1 LRNKRRIP
9 ALELVNDVRAGLSD
23 EQLRNKYDVTAGVL
37 QYLLKRLAH
46 SGLITEMELFE
57 RTALSESDLM
67 RAFSD
72 HGETVLNCPICGKA
86 FPDGQDQCWNCDTLT
101 STFDLKMLMESIDTS
116 SRKQLPSEDSEDQ
129 EEVGLTFAAS
139 DVALVS
145 AVRDQSP
152 ERIREML
159 DSGAN
164 VNCNDEEDVTPL
176 MAAAS
181 LGLLDVVQLLLD
193 RGADVN
199 AVDRS
204 GANAFFRAYS
214 AGHGT
219 VARVLAAR
227 GSDVTSGGLV
237 AKETDSCEPEKPPSV
252 TVTHEA
258 IQSGV
263 VAAAHSSET
272 ETANLGASRNST
284 RSGPAYEQARIK
296 ALAKA
301 AGRGMLEQVEL
312 LLNKGVEVDAVS
324 KHGNTALM
332 RASFKGHLAVAR
344 FLLERGADINAENA
358 QGNSAV
364 LLAAGAGHSDV
375 VGLLLETGAA
385 ANTKNVEGHTPL
397 LLAAGRD
404 EPEIV
409 EALLKYGA
417 NPDEADKNGDS
428 PLMKAAENGFFLIAM
443 LLLESKADVNA
454 KNRFGNTALM
464 KAAFRGNNRILKLLL
479 EAGPD
484 VNATNIYGN
493 TALMKAAHKGHV
505 EAAAMLLKADADP
518 EIRDNEGNTALMR
531 ASGKGDPA
539 IAALLSQSVEMKRAQ
554 G

>member
-1 LRNKRRIP
+1 MRQKRRIP
-9 ALELVNDVRAGLSD
+9 ARELAHEVRGGLSD
-23 EQLRNKYDVTAGVL
+23 EQLRNKYDLTAAAL
-37 QYLLKRLAH
+37 QYLLKRLVH

-72 HGETVLNCPICGKA
+72 RGETVLNCPICGKA
-86 FPDGQDQCWNCDTLT
+86 LLDGVDQCWNCDTLT
-101 STFDLKMLMESIDTS
+101 STFDLKLLMESIDTAS
-116 SRKQLPSEDSEDQ
+116 LKQAPSENKD
-129 EEVGLTFAAS
+129 EVGLAFAEG

-145 AVRDQSP
+145 AARDQSP

-159 DSGAN
+159 DRGAN

-181 LGLLDVVQLLLD
+181 AGRLDVIQLLLE

-214 AGHGT
+214 AGHRT
-219 VARVLAAR
+219 VARVLAAG
-227 GSDVTSGGLV
+227 GSDVTSGGLA
-237 AKETDSCEPEKPPSV
+237 AKETDDRETGKIPPAALSHA
-252 TVTHEA
+252 TV
-258 IQSGV
+258 QSGV
-263 VAAAHSSET
+263 IEETHESET
-272 ETANLGASRNST
+272 EGASLHASCNGT

-344 FLLERGADINAENA
+344 LLLERGADVNAENA

-364 LLAAGAGHSDV
+364 LLAAGAGHAEM

-385 ANTKNVEGHTPL
+385 TNTRNVEGHTPL

-417 NPDEADKNGDS
+417 NPDDADNNGDT

-443 LLLESKADVNA
+443 LLLESRADVNA
-454 KNRFGNTALM
+454 GNRFGNTALM
-464 KAAFRGNNRILKLLL
+464 KAAFRGNTRILKLLL

-484 VNATNIYGN
+484 VNATNAYGN

-505 EAAAMLLKADADP
+505 EAARMLLKAGADP

-531 ASGKGDPA
+531 ASNKADPV
-539 IAALLSQSVEMKRAQ
+539 ITALLNQSVQMQRAQ